1 MEKLKTNY
9 LDMVLI
15 HWPGVKGLKL
25 DDKMNQEFR
34 KQTWLELE
42 RLYSEKLVKIIGIS
56 NYNINH
62 MKELISYANI
72 SPQLLQVL
80 LIFSFRILL

>member
-1 MEKLKTNY
+1 MKKLKTNY

-25 DDKMNQEFR
+25 DDKMNHEFR

-80 LIFSFRILL
+80 IFSFRILL